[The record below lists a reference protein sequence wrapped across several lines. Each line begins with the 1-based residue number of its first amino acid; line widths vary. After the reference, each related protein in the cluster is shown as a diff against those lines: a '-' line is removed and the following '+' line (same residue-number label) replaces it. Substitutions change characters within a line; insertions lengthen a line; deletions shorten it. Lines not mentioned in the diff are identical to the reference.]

1 LRKAILPL
9 IIMLAGC
16 TGADSPPPESGPASD
31 KQQQTETENSN
42 KKNNSEQ
49 DSETKVELDAPHISQ
64 LPELER
70 GCEVTTLAMLLQH
83 AGKEVGKMELSK
95 EIARVPF
102 EKDGMRGH
110 PGEGFVGNMKTMDK
124 PGLGVYHGPV
134 AELGEAYLPGK
145 ILDLTGE
152 GFNEV
157 EKHVKDG
164 RPVWVLVPST
174 FAVVP
179 DKHWETWNTKK
190 GKEKITYKWHSV
202 LVTGFDDK
210 NVYVNDPLGG
220 KNDKLSKEEFV
231 AGWEQ
236 FGQQAITYKP

>member
-1 LRKAILPL
+1 MRKAILPL
-9 IIMLAGC
+9 VVMLAGC
-16 TGADSPPPESGPASD
+16 TGAESPPPESEPASGE
-31 KQQQTETENSN
+31 KQQTETQSSNENSE
-42 KKNNSEQ
+42 S
-49 DSETKVELDAPHISQ
+49 KVKIDAPHIPQ

-83 AGKEVGKMELSK
+83 AGKDVGKMELSK
-95 EIARVPF
+95 EIDRVPF
-102 EKDGMRGH
+102 EKNGMKGH
-110 PGEGFVGNMKTMDK
+110 PGDGFVGNMKTLDET
-124 PGLGVYHGPV
+124 GLGVYHGPV

-152 GFNEV
+152 EFKEV
-157 EKHVKDG
+157 EKHVADG

-179 DKHWETWNTKK
+179 EKHWEAWNTKK

-210 NVYVNDPLGG
+210 NVYVNDPLGD
-220 KNDKLSKEEFV
+220 KNDKLSKEDFV

-236 FGQQAITYKP
+236 FGKQAITYKP

>member
-1 LRKAILPL
+1 MRKTILTL

-16 TGADSPPPESGPASD
+16 SGAESPPPETDQASED
-31 KQQQTETENSN
+31 KQQAERENSN
-42 KKNNSEQ
+42 DSSE
-49 DSETKVELDAPHISQ
+49 SKVKLDAPHISQ

-83 AGKEVGKMELSK
+83 AGKDVGKMELSK
-95 EIARVPF
+95 EIDRVPF
-102 EKDGMRGH
+102 EKGGLKGH
-110 PGEGFVGNMKTMDK
+110 PGEGFVGNMKTLDK

-134 AELGEAYLPGK
+134 AELGEVYLPGR
-145 ILDLTGE
+145 ILDLTGKE
-152 GFNEV
+152 FNEV

-202 LVTGFDDK
+202 LVTGFDDN
-210 NVYVNDPLGG
+210 NVYVNDPLGD
-220 KNDKLSKEEFV
+220 KNDKLSKEEFI

-236 FGQQAITYKP
+236 FGKQAITYKP

>member
-1 LRKAILPL
+1 MKKAILPL

-16 TGADSPPPESGPASD
+16 TGAESPPPESDKAS
-31 KQQQTETENSN
+31 KEQQQTETENSN
-42 KKNNSEQ
+42 
-49 DSETKVELDAPHISQ
+49 DSRESKVKLDAPHISQ

-83 AGKEVGKMELSK
+83 AGKDVGKMELSK
-95 EIARVPF
+95 EIDRVPF
-102 EKDGMRGH
+102 ERDGMRGH
-110 PGEGFVGNMKTMDK
+110 PGEGFVGNMKTLDE

-134 AELGEAYLPGK
+134 AELGEAYLPGR
-145 ILDLTGE
+145 ILDLTRE
-152 GFNEV
+152 EFKEV
-157 EKHVKDG
+157 EKHIADG

-179 DKHWETWNTKK
+179 EKHWETWNTKK

-210 NVYVNDPLGG
+210 NVYVNDPLGD
-220 KNDKLSKEEFV
+220 KNDKLPKEEFV

-236 FGQQAITYKP
+236 FGKQAITYKR

>member
-1 LRKAILPL
+1 MRKTILTL

-16 TGADSPPPESGPASD
+16 SGAESPPSETDQASED
-31 KQQQTETENSN
+31 KQQAERENSN
-42 KKNNSEQ
+42 DSSE
-49 DSETKVELDAPHISQ
+49 SKVKLDAPHISQ

-83 AGKEVGKMELSK
+83 AGKDVGKMELSK
-95 EIARVPF
+95 EIDRVPF
-102 EKDGMRGH
+102 EKGGLKGH
-110 PGEGFVGNMKTMDK
+110 PGEGFVGNMKTLDK

-134 AELGEAYLPGK
+134 AELGEVYLPGR
-145 ILDLTGE
+145 ILDLTGKE
-152 GFNEV
+152 FNEV

-202 LVTGFDDK
+202 LVTGFDDN
-210 NVYVNDPLGG
+210 NVYVNDPLGD
-220 KNDKLSKEEFV
+220 KNDKLSKEEFI

-236 FGQQAITYKP
+236 FGKQAITYKP

>member
-1 LRKAILPL
+1 MRKAILPL

-16 TGADSPPPESGPASD
+16 TGADSPPPETDPAAY
-31 KQQQTETENSN
+31 KQQQTETENS
-42 KKNNSEQ
+42 KEKNNAEKNSEA
-49 DSETKVELDAPHISQ
+49 KVELDAPHISQ

-70 GCEVTTLAMLLQH
+70 GCEVTTLAMLLQY
-83 AGKEVGKMELSK
+83 AGKDVGKMELSK
-95 EIARVPF
+95 KIDRVPF
-102 EKDGMRGH
+102 EKDGIRGH
-110 PGEGFVGNMKTMDK
+110 PSEGFVGNMKTLDK

-134 AELGEAYLPGK
+134 AELGETYLPGK

-152 GFNEV
+152 EFHEV
-157 EKHVKDG
+157 EEHVQDG

-179 DKHWETWNTKK
+179 DKHWETWKTKK

-202 LVTGFDDK
+202 LVTGFDNH

-236 FGQQAITYKP
+236 FGKQAITYKP

>member
-1 LRKAILPL
+1 
-9 IIMLAGC
+9 MLAGC
-16 TGADSPPPESGPASD
+16 TGAESPPPESDPASEE
-31 KQQQTETENSN
+31 KQQTETQNLNENS
-42 KKNNSEQ
+42 
-49 DSETKVELDAPHISQ
+49 DSKVQLDAPHLSQ

-83 AGKEVGKMELSK
+83 AGKDVGKMELSK
-95 EIARVPF
+95 EIDRVPF
-102 EKDGMRGH
+102 EKDGLKGH
-110 PGEGFVGNMKTMDK
+110 PAEGFVGNMKTLDK

-134 AELGEAYLPGK
+134 AQLGEQYLPGK
-145 ILDLTGE
+145 IVDHTGE
-152 GFNEV
+152 GFKEV

-179 DKHWETWNTKK
+179 EKHWELWNTKK

-202 LVTGFDDK
+202 LVTGFDDN

-220 KNDKLSKEEFV
+220 KNDKLPKKEFV

-236 FGQQAITYKP
+236 FGKQAITYKP

>member
-1 LRKAILPL
+1 MRKAILPL

-16 TGADSPPPESGPASD
+16 TGAESPPPESDPASGGE
-31 KQQQTETENSN
+31 KQQTETQNSNENSE
-42 KKNNSEQ
+42 S
-49 DSETKVELDAPHISQ
+49 KVKLDAPHLSQ

-83 AGKEVGKMELSK
+83 AGKDVGKMELSK
-95 EIARVPF
+95 EIDRVPF
-102 EKDGMRGH
+102 EKDGLKGH
-110 PGEGFVGNMKTMDK
+110 PAEGFVGNMKTLDE

-134 AELGEAYLPGK
+134 AKLGEEYLPGK
-145 ILDLTGE
+145 IVDLTGE
-152 GFNEV
+152 EFSEV

-174 FAVVP
+174 FAVVRE
-179 DKHWETWNTKK
+179 KHWETWNTKK

-202 LVTGFDDK
+202 LVTGFDDH
-210 NVYVNDPLGG
+210 NVYVNDPLGD

-236 FGQQAITYKP
+236 FGKQAITYKP

>member
-9 IIMLAGC
+9 VVMLAGC
-16 TGADSPPPESGPASD
+16 TGAESPPPDSELGSGE
-31 KQQQTETENSN
+31 KQQTETQSSNENSE
-42 KKNNSEQ
+42 S
-49 DSETKVELDAPHISQ
+49 KVKIDAPHISQ

-83 AGKEVGKMELSK
+83 AGKDVGKMELSK
-95 EIARVPF
+95 EIDRVPF
-102 EKDGMRGH
+102 QKNGMRGH
-110 PGEGFVGNMKTMDK
+110 PGEGFVGNMRTMDE

-152 GFNEV
+152 EFKEI
-157 EKHVKDG
+157 EQHVADG

-174 FAVVP
+174 FALVP
-179 DKHWETWNTKK
+179 EKHWETWNTKK

-210 NVYVNDPLGG
+210 NVYVNDPLGD
-220 KNDKLSKEEFV
+220 KNDKLSKEDFV

-236 FGQQAITYKP
+236 FGKQAITYKP

>member
-1 LRKAILPL
+1 MRKAFIPL

-16 TGADSPPPESGPASD
+16 SGAESPPPESDPAS
-31 KQQQTETENSN
+31 KNKQQTEAQNSNENS
-42 KKNNSEQ
+42 EA
-49 DSETKVELDAPHISQ
+49 KVKLDAPHISQ

-83 AGKEVGKMELSK
+83 AGQDVGKMELSK
-95 EIARVPF
+95 EIDRVPF
-102 EKDGMRGH
+102 EKDGLRGH
-110 PGEGFVGNMKTMDK
+110 PGDGFVGNMKTMDK

-145 ILDLTGE
+145 IQDLTGE
-152 GFNEV
+152 EFNEV

-179 DKHWETWNTKK
+179 EKHWETWDTKK

-202 LVTGFDDK
+202 LVTGFDNN
-210 NVYVNDPLGG
+210 NVYVNDPLGD
-220 KNDKLSKEEFV
+220 KNDKLSKKEFI

-236 FGQQAITYKP
+236 FGKQAITYKL

>member
-1 LRKAILPL
+1 LRKAIIPL

-16 TGADSPPPESGPASD
+16 SGTESPPPESDPASKD
-31 KQQQTETENSN
+31 TQQTEAQNSNENS
-42 KKNNSEQ
+42 EA
-49 DSETKVELDAPHISQ
+49 KVKLDAPHISQ

-83 AGKEVGKMELSK
+83 AGKDVGKMELSK
-95 EIARVPF
+95 EIDRVPF
-102 EKDGMRGH
+102 ENDGLRGH

-134 AELGEAYLPGK
+134 AKLGEAYLPGK

-152 GFNEV
+152 EFNEV

-179 DKHWETWNTKK
+179 EKHWETWDTKK

-202 LVTGFDDK
+202 LVTGFDDN
-210 NVYVNDPLGG
+210 NVYVNDPLGD

-236 FGQQAITYKP
+236 FGKQAITYKP

>member
-1 LRKAILPL
+1 MRQAILPL

-16 TGADSPPPESGPASD
+16 TGAESPPPESDQTSEE
-31 KQQQTETENSN
+31 KQQIGTQNSN
-42 KKNNSEQ
+42 DNSETDQ
-49 DSETKVELDAPHISQ
+49 KSGKVKLDAPLISQ

-83 AGKEVGKMELSK
+83 AGKDVGKLELSK
-95 EIARVPF
+95 EIDRVPF
-102 EKDGMRGH
+102 EKNGIRGH
-110 PGEGFVGNMKTMDK
+110 PAEGFVGNMKTLDE

-134 AELGEAYLPGK
+134 AKLGEEYLPGK

-152 GFNEV
+152 EFKEV
-157 EKHVKDG
+157 EIQVKDG

-179 DKHWETWNTKK
+179 EKHWETWNTEQ
-190 GKEKITYKWHSV
+190 GEVKITYKWHSV
-202 LVTGFDDK
+202 LVTGFDEN
-210 NVYVNDPLGG
+210 NVFVNDPLGD
-220 KNDKLSKEEFV
+220 KNDILSKKEFV

-236 FGQQAITYKP
+236 FGKQAITYKP